1 MKKLFLGENSSGS
14 FALGLPNWF
23 AHSLHATA
31 TLIGISAIAGAL
43 AAPAQAADMPMPVK
57 APAPP
62 IVWNWT
68 EFYFGVHIGY
78 AQGSTSWCTTLVA
91 ANCAADRISQD
102 PYGFAI
108 GGQFGYRYQ
117 ISNFVI
123 GAEYQLDGMA
133 INQTSPSSFAPATN
147 TRYSA
152 FNNLQSLTGQ
162 AGIVAWDRTLLYG
175 KGGWALTRVNFDAA
189 NTVTGLDVSPAQ
201 WKWVD
206 GWTAG
211 AGLEYLLWTHV
222 SIGVEYDYYRFN
234 IGNYTNLLSNAGGVV
249 GCAFCSFGRSD
260 VQTITA
266 RLNVKLWPWG
276 P

>member
-1 MKKLFLGENSSGS
+1 MKKLFLGDNSSGS

-23 AHSLHATA
+23 AHGLRATA
-31 TLIGISAIAGAL
+31 TLIGISAIASGLAVPAL
-43 AAPAQAADMPMPVK
+43 AADMPMPVK

-62 IVWNWT
+62 IVWSWT

-78 AQGSTSWCTTLVA
+78 AQGSTSWCTTLAV

-102 PYGFAI
+102 PYGIAA

-117 ISNFVI
+117 ISNLVI

-133 INQTSPSSFAPATN
+133 INQTSPSPADPN
-147 TRYSA
+147 GTRYSA
-152 FNNLQSLTGQ
+152 FNNLQSLTAQ
-162 AGIVAWDRTLLYG
+162 AGLAFDRTLFYG
-175 KGGWALTRVNFDAA
+175 KGGWALTRVNYDAT
-189 NTVTGLDVSPAQ
+189 NTVTGLDVSTPF
-201 WKWVD
+201 KWVD
-206 GWTAG
+206 GWTVG
-211 AGLEYLLWTHV
+211 GGLEYMLYTHV

-234 IGNYTNLLSNAGGVV
+234 IGNYTNITNNAGGVV
-249 GCAFCSFGRSD
+249 GCAFCGFGRSD
-260 VQTITA
+260 VQTIIA

>member
-1 MKKLFLGENSSGS
+1 MTKMFLGNDGSGS
-14 FALGLPNWF
+14 RARGLPGW
-23 AHSLHATA
+23 LATGVRA
-31 TLIGISAIAGAL
+31 IALLISMSAIAASL

-62 IVWNWT
+62 IVWDWT

-78 AQGSTSWCTTLVA
+78 ADANTSWCTTLVTT
-91 ANCAADRISQD
+91 CGADPTSQK
-102 PYGFAI
+102 PYGYAI
-108 GGQFGYRYQ
+108 GGQFGYRWQ
-117 ISNFVI
+117 VNNFVL

-133 INQTSPSSFAPATN
+133 INQTSPSIADPTG

-162 AGIVAWDRTLLYG
+162 AGFAFDRTLLYG
-175 KGGWALTRVNFDAA
+175 KGGYALTRVNFDAQD
-189 NTVTGLDVSPAQ
+189 TGTGVDLSTPQ

-211 AGLEYLLWTHV
+211 GGLEYLLWTHV
-222 SIGVEYDYYRFN
+222 SIGVEYDYYQFN
-234 IGNYTNLLSNAGGVV
+234 IGNYTNISTNFGTPVT
-249 GCAFCSFGRSD
+249 CAFCNFGKSS

>member
-1 MKKLFLGENSSGS
+1 MKKLFLGDDSSGS
-14 FALGLPNWF
+14 FALGLPSWL
-23 AHSLHATA
+23 ADGLRATA
-31 TLIGISAIAGAL
+31 ALVGVSAIAALL

-57 APAPP
+57 ASAPP

-68 EFYFGVHIGY
+68 EYYFGVHIGY
-78 AQGSTSWCTTLVA
+78 AQGGTSWCTTLVTA
-91 ANCAADRISQD
+91 ACGADTISQN
-102 PYGFAI
+102 PYGYAI
-108 GGQFGYRYQ
+108 GGQFGGRWQ
-117 ISNFVI
+117 INNFVI
-123 GAEYQLDGMA
+123 GAEYQLDGLA
-133 INQTSPSSFAPATN
+133 INQTSPSRADPN
-147 TRYSA
+147 GTRYSA

-162 AGIVAWDRTLLYG
+162 AGIALDRTLLYG
-175 KGGWALTRVNFDAA
+175 KGGWALTRVNFDAQ
-189 NTVTGLDVSPAQ
+189 NTVTGLDVSTPQ

-249 GCAFCSFGRSD
+249 GCAFCNFGRSD

>member
-1 MKKLFLGENSSGS
+1 MKKLFLGDNSSGS

-23 AHSLHATA
+23 ALGLRAAASLV
-31 TLIGISAIAGAL
+31 GISAITASL

-57 APAPP
+57 VPAQP
-62 IVWNWT
+62 IVWGWT
-68 EFYFGVHIGY
+68 EFYFGPHIGY
-78 AQGSTSWCTTLVA
+78 AQGSTSWCTTFAV

-102 PYGFAI
+102 PYGYSYGA
-108 GGQFGYRYQ
+108 QFGYRYQ

-123 GAEYQLDGMA
+123 GAEYMLDGTQLS
-133 INQTSPSSFAPATN
+133 QTSPSVQPN
-147 TRYSA
+147 QTRYSA
-152 FNNLQSLTGQ
+152 FNNLQSVTGQ

-175 KGGWALTRVNFDAA
+175 KGGWALTRVNFDASDGA
-189 NTVTGLDVSPAQ
+189 LDLSTPT

-211 AGLEYLLWTHV
+211 GGLEYMLWTHV

-234 IGNYTNLLSNAGGVV
+234 IGSYTNLLGNAGPAVA
-249 GCAFCSFGRSD
+249 CAFCSFGRSD

>member
-1 MKKLFLGENSSGS
+1 MKKLFLGDHSSGS
-14 FALGLPNWF
+14 TALGLPNWF
-23 AHSLHATA
+23 AYGLRTTS
-31 TLIGISAIAGAL
+31 TLIGISTIAVAL
-43 AAPAQAADMPMPVK
+43 AAPAQAADMLMPVK
-57 APAPP
+57 APTPP

-78 AQGSTSWCTTLVA
+78 ADASTSWCTTFAV
-91 ANCAADRISQD
+91 ANCAADKISQD
-102 PYGFAI
+102 PYGYSI

-117 ISNFVI
+117 INNLVI
-123 GAEYQLDGMA
+123 GAEYELDGMA
-133 INQTSPSSFAPATN
+133 INQTSPSVQPN
-147 TRYSA
+147 GLRYSA

-162 AGIVAWDRTLLYG
+162 AGLAFDRTLFYG
-175 KGGWALTRVNFDAA
+175 KGGGALTRVDFDAT
-189 NTVTGLDVSPAQ
+189 NSVTGADVSTAS

-206 GWTAG
+206 GWTVG
-211 AGLEYLLWTHV
+211 GGLEYLLYTHV

-234 IGNYTNLLSNAGGVV
+234 IGNYTNLASNGGPAVA
-249 GCAFCSFGRSD
+249 CAFCNFGRSD

>member
-1 MKKLFLGENSSGS
+1 MKKLFLGDNSSGS

-23 AHSLHATA
+23 AHGLRATA
-31 TLIGISAIAGAL
+31 TLIGISAITASL
-43 AAPAQAADMPMPVK
+43 AAPAQAADMAMPVK

-78 AQGSTSWCTTLVA
+78 AEGDTSWCTAALVA
-91 ANCAADRISQD
+91 CAADKTSMN
-102 PYGFAI
+102 PYGYAI
-108 GGQFGYRYQ
+108 GGQFGGRWQ
-117 ISNFVI
+117 INNFVI

-133 INQTSPSSFAPATN
+133 INQMVPSSPAVDPVG

-175 KGGWALTRVNFDAA
+175 KGGWALTRVNFDASDGA
-189 NTVTGLDVSPAQ
+189 LDLSTPT

-211 AGLEYLLWTHV
+211 GGLEYMLWTHV

-234 IGNYTNLLSNAGGVV
+234 IGNYTNILNNAGTAI
-249 GCAFCSFGRSD
+249 GCAFCNFGKSD
-260 VQTITA
+260 VQTIIA